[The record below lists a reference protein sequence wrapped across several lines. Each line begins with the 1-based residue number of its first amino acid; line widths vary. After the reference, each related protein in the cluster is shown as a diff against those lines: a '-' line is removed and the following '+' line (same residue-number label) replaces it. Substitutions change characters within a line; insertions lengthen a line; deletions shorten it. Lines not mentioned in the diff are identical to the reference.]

1 MAPPLRSAPNGCRAF
16 AITLA
21 AVTWPLLVAACGSS
35 NTAAPALTP
44 GASASGAGTTSATTV
59 SCALVPA
66 SAVQAILGLSVNDP
80 TSRVHQPVIDC
91 DYPDALSPARVMV
104 RLETGVDAAAFASHK
119 ALYAS
124 QGNTVTDVSGI
135 GDTAFS
141 LSHGQLHPSG
151 SLSPTNPGVY
161 ATVSVLKGG
170 FELTITSP
178 SPIDRLEALAR
189 QVLGSL

>member
-1 MAPPLRSAPNGCRAF
+1 VARPLRAPTACRAF

-35 NTAAPALTP
+35 NPAAPAFTP
-44 GASASGAGTTSATTV
+44 GASASAAGTTSATTL
-59 SCALVPA
+59 SCTLVPA

-124 QGNTVTDVSGI
+124 QGNTVSDVSGL
-135 GDTAFS
+135 GDAAFS

-151 SLSPTNPGVY
+151 TLSPTNPGVY
-161 ATVSVLKGG
+161 ATVDVLKGG
-170 FELTITSP
+170 VELAITSP